1 MNGLFE
7 ATLDGVAF
15 SSIAPELILVDV
27 HEDAP
32 RMDTVTSSRPK
43 RPGMLRARN
52 VRQSLSVT
60 LRYVV
65 RTQDVARRAAVHD
78 LVTAW
83 ALKGGRLTIN
93 SRPGKELAVVLDT
106 PPSLGSSLKWTEEVA
121 LTFTAYV
128 WPYWQSVTPPSV
140 SAALIAHNGAYVLHD
155 VLTVGGSL
163 DALCTMT
170 VYGLG
175 GDMNRLRVAV
185 GDTYFQLEGL
195 GIPVGGGLM
204 IGYSEEGLL
213 HITPVGVEDTAS
225 RLHCRTADS
234 SDDLLASPGDVQIS
248 VEADAPCTVRVTAK
262 EMWA

>member
-1 MNGLFE
+1 MKGLFE

-15 SSIAPELILVDV
+15 SSIAPELILVDI

-32 RMDTVTSSRPK
+32 RMDTVSSSMPL
-43 RPGMLRARN
+43 RPGMLRTRN

-83 ALKGGRLTIN
+83 ALRGGRLTIN

-121 LTFTAYV
+121 LAFTAYA
-128 WPYWQSVTPPSV
+128 WPYWQSATPPSV
-140 SAALIAHNGAYVLHD
+140 SAALAAHNGAYVLHD

-175 GDMNRLRVAV
+175 GDLNSLRVAV

-195 GIPVGGGLM
+195 GLPAGGVLM
-204 IGYSEEGLL
+204 IGYSEERLL
-213 HITPVGVEDTAS
+213 HITPIGVEDTAS
-225 RLHCRTADS
+225 RLHCRTAES
-234 SDDLLASPGDVQIS
+234 SDDLMAPPGEVPIS

>member
-1 MNGLFE
+1 MSNLFE
-7 ATLDGVAF
+7 AALDGVAF
-15 SSIAPELILVDV
+15 SNIAPELILVDI

-32 RMDTVTSSRPK
+32 RMDTVTSSMPL

-93 SRPGKELAVVLDT
+93 SRPGKELSVVLDT
-106 PPSLGSSLKWTEEVA
+106 PPALGSSMKWTEEVS
-121 LTFTAYV
+121 LTLTAYA
-128 WPYWQSVTPPSV
+128 WPYWQSETPPSV
-140 SAALIAHNGAYVLHD
+140 SAALAAHNGAYVLHD
-155 VLTVGGSL
+155 VLAVGGAVAAPCSV
-163 DALCTMT
+163 M
-170 VYGLG
+170 VSGLG
-175 GDMNRLRVAV
+175 GELNHLRVAV

-195 GIPVGGGLM
+195 KIPAGGGLV
-204 IGYSEEGLL
+204 IGYNAQGLL
-213 HITPVGVEDTAS
+213 HIMPVGVEDVAS
-225 RLHCRTADS
+225 RLQCRTADS